1 MYITEI
7 NKNKVLK
14 MAGKN
19 TFRFVHEA
27 AGIDFEKPVI
37 YLYGEGPFTLRKIW
51 ENLPHLNYDYK
62 VLIIFRRQWKSGLS
76 IVKLLGR
83 DDFTIEVKSRTYFDY
98 KTIPD
103 TICRKSDFNEARKEN
118 CVHFYVIAQRNDYT
132 QPEKGRD
139 NSGYGRKAIKDN
151 TRYYIENIAECY
163 ENTAMARKYPYRL
176 SLIEEGGTGK
186 KFDWNIYENIP
197 HRYGE
202 KIPVSDI
209 FDKSGYYVCA
219 RRAELKRRAENL
231 RAERAKSEYLRTDIS
246 HYIPE
251 LKAAAEEA
259 KKSFANDVLTA
270 SCADEFDELY
280 NKVRTIKNIYWDIE
294 RFEKYEKEKCFAS
307 VNAAIEYYNKI
318 MQKIGSMNQQEEPA
332 HLTSA

>member
-1 MYITEI
+1 MVSKMTEDSHSVLIVSKDSKLSQNIGAMLIAPLFETEI
-7 NKNKVLK
+7 L
-14 MAGKN
+14 
-19 TFRFVHEA
+19 
-27 AGIDFEKPVI
+27 
-37 YLYGEGPFTLRKIW
+37 
-51 ENLPHLNYDYK
+51 
-62 VLIIFRRQWKSGLS
+62 
-76 IVKLLGR
+76 
-83 DDFTIEVKSRTYFDY
+83 
-98 KTIPD
+98 
-103 TICRKSDFNEARKEN
+103 SDFNEARKEK
-118 CVHFYVIAQRNDYT
+118 CIHFYVVAQRKDYT
-132 QPEKGRD
+132 QPEKERD
-139 NSGYGRKAIKDN
+139 NSGYGRKTIKDN

-163 ENTAMARKYPYRL
+163 EAAMKSKYPYRL

-197 HRYGE
+197 YRYGE

-270 SCADEFDELY
+270 SSADEFDKLY
-280 NKVRTIKNIYWDIE
+280 IKAMAMKNICWDI
-294 RFEKYEKEKCFAS
+294 
-307 VNAAIEYYNKI
+307 
-318 MQKIGSMNQQEEPA
+318 
-332 HLTSA
+332 